1 MPLRTI
7 NKGRK
12 WALQHKTNVLW
23 GRRAAYVWAIFLV
36 VSFFVLDAFLPL
48 GVAAGV
54 LYSVAVMVSMHTSKT
69 RFIVTVTVV
78 SVLLTILGL
87 LMSPDGGETWK
98 VVANRVLA
106 IFVILGAGVFA
117 IYAIAVRRRSTRQA
131 IMFEQVRRRR
141 TQDVNVQ
148 LMRSAEARNEFLGQ
162 ISHELRTPLTSLT
175 TFAHILDE
183 KSETLSRERVRAHAE
198 VISRNARRLEVLVND
213 IFDASGTVTDSFK
226 LNLATIDLPQIVQN
240 TTNDYVN
247 HIRTRDQ
254 ELTTEIDIPEGSNFH
269 AIADLSRI
277 AQVVANLL
285 SNASKYS
292 LPGSTINIFCG
303 LESGKYIVK
312 VTDHGNGI
320 STGDISKVFTPFF
333 RVDSSDVR
341 SVPGAGLGLTI
352 AKSIIELHDGQIYIE
367 SELEIGTTVSFA
379 IPAIADIP
387 VLAAS

>member
-1 MPLRTI
+1 
-7 NKGRK
+7 
-12 WALQHKTNVLW
+12 
-23 GRRAAYVWAIFLV
+23 VWAIFLV

>member
-78 SVLLTILGL
+78 SVLLTILGS